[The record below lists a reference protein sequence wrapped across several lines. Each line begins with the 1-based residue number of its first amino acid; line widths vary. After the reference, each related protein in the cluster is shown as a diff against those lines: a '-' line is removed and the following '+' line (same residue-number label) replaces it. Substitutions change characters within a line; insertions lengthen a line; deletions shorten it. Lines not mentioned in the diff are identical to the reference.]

1 MKPEPRMRARWPVSP
16 QRPAETQP
24 WMLFAFPAAIAV
36 PIVAGIL
43 LGGPVVGFLMAGLVA
58 VVIVGVAIRM
68 EPRRSRRIAAPAET
82 EPPADDAAR
91 QRSAAIR
98 RFLVP
103 LAIAAVGIVLIA
115 AGSDTIRIIGWG
127 TFAVAITV
135 AISLIFLEIGYSE
148 DRARARDERARR
160 DTRRGGRERRSAE

>member
-1 MKPEPRMRARWPVSP
+1 VSQ

-36 PIVAGIL
+36 PIIAGIL
-43 LGGPVVGFLMAGLVA
+43 LGGPVVGFLVAALVA
-58 VVIVGVAIRM
+58 IVIVGFAIRM
-68 EPRRSRRIAAPAET
+68 EPQSWRRIAARAEA
-82 EPPADDAAR
+82 ESGSEPVAPPADDPAQQR
-91 QRSAAIR
+91 WRSAAIR

-103 LAIAAVGIVLIA
+103 LVIAAVGIALVA
-115 AGSDTIRIIGWG
+115 AGSETISIIGWG

-148 DRARARDERARR
+148 DRARARDERR
-160 DTRRGGRERRSAE
+160 RRGSRGRGRERRSAE